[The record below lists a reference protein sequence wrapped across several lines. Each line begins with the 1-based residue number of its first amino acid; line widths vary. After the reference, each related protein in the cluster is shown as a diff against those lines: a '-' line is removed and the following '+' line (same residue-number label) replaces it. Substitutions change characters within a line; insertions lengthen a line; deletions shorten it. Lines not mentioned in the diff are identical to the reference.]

1 MLLNIKKSLHLF
13 IVCLILRSGSLRHI
27 LPLTYLFIS
36 APPTHSE
43 IYEAAPEHSSQNWH
57 FLASKMSILGGAHLH
72 SHITQCY
79 IYNHFHGFCVTPMKK
94 KTCPRHNGPKAL
106 STLTQ
111 STLLVQALKS
121 WSNFGYIVN
130 ELQVSIFISQS
141 HISQVSTKSVS
152 QSQGK
157 VRQ

>member
-43 IYEAAPEHSSQNWH
+43 IYEAAPEQDSSQNWH
-57 FLASKMSILGGAHLH
+57 FLASKMSILRGAHLH

-94 KTCPRHNGPKAL
+94 KTCQRHNGPKAL
-106 STLTQ
+106 STLTR
-111 STLLVQALKS
+111 STLLVQGRSFKAFKLWNLGQTSARFCFAK
-121 WSNFGYIVN
+121 GKKYIEQLWQICV
-130 ELQVSIFISQS
+130 
-141 HISQVSTKSVS
+141 TT
-152 QSQGK
+152 
-157 VRQ
+157 